1 MDGYTLSISRCSGG
15 DGVEESFKA
24 KIKRREAALDAFAVA
39 EAYCKESWMVS
50 RCEREGFDGFII
62 ELCSDAEDETIR
74 LVRLVPDSEEGIM
87 DGYRFRVHYP
97 EEWEFGLITGAT
109 FFGKRGLVLQHGED
123 DVSSFTLNPSWL
135 SCEDET
141 QRCIMVEIYLEP

>member
-62 ELCSDAEDETIR
+62 DLRSDAEDETIR
-74 LVRLVPDSEEGIM
+74 LVRLVPDSEDGIM
-87 DGYRFRVHYP
+87 DDVFVWNTAVASIRFRHAIG
-97 EEWEFGLITGAT
+97 EFIHA
-109 FFGKRGLVLQHGED
+109 FICR
-123 DVSSFTLNPSWL
+123 
-135 SCEDET
+135 
-141 QRCIMVEIYLEP
+141 I

>member
-39 EAYCKESWMVS
+39 EAYCKGIGMVS

-74 LVRLVPDSEEGIM
+74 LVRLVADSERASWM
-87 DGYRFRVHYP
+87 MYSVWNTAVASTRFRHATCVFIHAFICRIYGVYGSP
-97 EEWEFGLITGAT
+97 ACWYAGL
-109 FFGKRGLVLQHGED
+109 L
-123 DVSSFTLNPSWL
+123 
-135 SCEDET
+135 
-141 QRCIMVEIYLEP
+141 YL

>member
-24 KIKRREAALDAFAVA
+24 KIKRREAALDTFAVA

-62 ELCSDAEDETIR
+62 DLCSDAEDETIR
-74 LVRLVPDSEEGIM
+74 LDRLVPDREDGIM
-87 DGYRFRVHYP
+87 DDVFRLEY
-97 EEWEFGLITGAT
+97 G
-109 FFGKRGLVLQHGED
+109 
-123 DVSSFTLNPSWL
+123 
-135 SCEDET
+135 SCEYK
-141 QRCIMVEIYLEP
+141 V